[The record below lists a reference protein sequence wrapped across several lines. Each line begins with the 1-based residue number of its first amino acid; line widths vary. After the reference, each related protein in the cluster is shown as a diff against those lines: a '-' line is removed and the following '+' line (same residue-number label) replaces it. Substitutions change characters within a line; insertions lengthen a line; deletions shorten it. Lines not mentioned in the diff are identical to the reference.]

1 MVVCSVGPTR
11 TKEADSRDAL
21 PRSTAA
27 AGESLGVHSGGGVSV
42 LGSLLIVLRTR
53 AMKKI
58 KLFLLLFLKKKKD
71 FSSSF
76 ATPKP
81 TSPRTVRERPH
92 GPTLPAAAA
101 AAGACKSARPLKAR
115 AAWGRWAATLTGW
128 PVVIRQSSSLNQSIQ
143 LRNRIAPHSSSSPSS
158 SRPRTRSTDSEG

>member
-1 MVVCSVGPTR
+1 MGPTR

-58 KLFLLLFLKKKKD
+58 KLFLLLFLKKKKRFFFVLCHPEAD
-71 FSSSF
+71 V
-76 ATPKP
+76 TPY
-81 TSPRTVRERPH
+81 RTRAPSRPH
-92 GPTLPAAAA
+92 IARRSRRCRCLQVSPAIES
-101 AAGACKSARPLKAR
+101 AGRVGKVGSDADRVAS
-115 AAWGRWAATLTGW
+115 G
-128 PVVIRQSSSLNQSIQ
+128 
-143 LRNRIAPHSSSSPSS
+143 HSSVIIAESIHPASKSD
-158 SRPRTRSTDSEG
+158 RPPLLFLSFLLSTQNKINRQ